1 MGQSIVI
8 SSGKGGVGKTSVT
21 INLGVALSKLG
32 KKVAVIDAS
41 LTTPDVSL
49 HLGIPFHIR
58 SLAHLLKD
66 KSDIND
72 ATFKHKSGLRII
84 PGHVHIDVLKEFE
97 GKKFSKLLSKLK
109 QEHDFVLVDCAP
121 SLGREAISA
130 IKSCDSMIAVANPEI
145 ASAVNCS
152 KALQIAKELNVK
164 PIGVVLN
171 KVNSF
176 KHELKESN
184 IKPLLYNIPII
195 GKIPHDKNMLLAI
208 KKSEAVVNYYP
219 NSEASIE
226 FENIASLLSGVK
238 IKKNKKIKKAKRIKK
253 AKTKK
258 ANKIQKTVKI
268 GPKKEVEDIRIDDPL
283 EKLEI
288 DKAIPK
294 NNNSQTIIETLKE
307 IHSK

>member
-1 MGQSIVI
+1 MGQSIII
-8 SSGKGGVGKTSVT
+8 SSGKGGVGKTNIA
-21 INLGVALSKLG
+21 INLGVALSRLG
-32 KKVAVIDAS
+32 KKVIIVDAS
-41 LTTPDVSL
+41 LTTPDISL
-49 HLGIPFHIR
+49 HLGIPFHIK

-66 KSDIND
+66 NSDIDD
-72 ATFKHKSGLRII
+72 AAYGHKSGLRVI

-97 GKKFSKLLSKLK
+97 GKKFSKLLNKLK

-171 KVNSF
+171 KVNSI
-176 KHELKESN
+176 KHELKESD
-184 IKPLLYNIPII
+184 IKPLLYDVPII

-208 KKSEAVVNYYP
+208 KKSESVVDYYP
-219 NSEASIE
+219 ESAVSRE
-226 FENIASLLSGVK
+226 FENMASLLSGVK
-238 IKKNKKIKKAKRIKK
+238 VKKYKGIKKAKKIKKANAKIAKK
-253 AKTKK
+253 
-258 ANKIQKTVKI
+258 QKTAKI
-268 GPKKEVEDIRIDDPL
+268 TSKKGSMGIRIDNPL

-288 DKAIPK
+288 GRSIPK
-294 NNNSQTIIETLKE
+294 STFRQNILESLKE